1 MSVFG
6 VRLGSCVYL
15 CVGMSS
21 CVCPIAYASGYI
33 SLPSFIDF
41 TKQASS
47 RRLPRVDY
55 LFSINYLYST
65 RIYNHAPFH
74 HRVPVLGVPPIY
86 DSLCQ
91 YQRCR
96 LRFVDLCVVP

>member
-33 SLPSFIDF
+33 SL
-41 TKQASS
+41 
-47 RRLPRVDY
+47 RVS
-55 LFSINYLYST
+55 LILLN
-65 RIYNHAPFH
+65 R
-74 HRVPVLGVPPIY
+74 PPL
-86 DSLCQ
+86 DV
-91 YQRCR
+91 
-96 LRFVDLCVVP
+96 FPA